1 MWLPTKKSDKGELSG
16 YDQENNNPEYNNIRY
31 FNSISS
37 ELKNTKLLQ
46 DTLIDDFNKTFF
58 LKEHNLPIYAGV
70 HIVKIICSDN
80 SKPGFSSP
88 DCFHQD
94 GEPFTFAH
102 LVKRSPNVL
111 GGDNYIANVA
121 SRNKKLEEINSS
133 DIISKFKLQNF
144 LEIFAVCDEKVS
156 HYVSHLTLKEK
167 TGESYRRMILID
179 FSFTKQSIE

>member
-1 MWLPTKKSDKGELSG
+1 MLLTKKSDKGELSG
-16 YDQENNNPEYNNIRY
+16 YDQGNNNHEHNNIRY

-46 DTLIDDFNKTFF
+46 DILIDYFNKTFS

-70 HIVKIICSDN
+70 HIVKVICSDN
-80 SKPGFSSP
+80 NKPGFSSP

-121 SRNKKLEEINSS
+121 SRNKKLEEVNSS

-144 LEIFAVCDEKVS
+144 LESFAVCDEKVS
-156 HYVSHLTLKEK
+156 HYVSHLTLEEK
-167 TGESYRRMILID
+167 TGESYRCMILID
-179 FSFTKQSIE
+179 FYFTKQSIE

>member
-1 MWLPTKKSDKGELSG
+1 M
-16 YDQENNNPEYNNIRY
+16 
-31 FNSISS
+31 
-37 ELKNTKLLQ
+37 
-46 DTLIDDFNKTFF
+46 
-58 LKEHNLPIYAGV
+58 
-70 HIVKIICSDN
+70 KIICSDN